1 MSETRPREDRPTG
14 ISENEI
20 QQLKKRADDL
30 EITLG
35 ALIKLFIR
43 KEYVSEEESHRWI
56 ERALSENRPL
66 TIQHLKRHK
75 RNLRRINARNDES
88 NSKNETGTGS
98 GAY

>member
-1 MSETRPREDRPTG
+1 MSETSPREDRPTG

-43 KEYVSEEESHRWI
+43 KEYVSEEEFIAQVDRTRTFR
-56 ERALSENRPL
+56 EQAADNSESEKTQEKP
-66 TIQHLKRHK
+66 
-75 RNLRRINARNDES
+75 
-88 NSKNETGTGS
+88 
-98 GAY
+98 